1 MLAGAG
7 YVPAAQRANSSAM
20 LAELRTRFGEESPS
34 PDPEKLP
41 LQAPL
46 DSQRSSRES
55 QRLRDETPKSNRD
68 SMASRAA
75 ARRILRS
82 SARDSNRAFEME
94 LAMCLSRGAPSVSA
108 FVAPQ
113 SNGGSSNSNSSSS
126 SSRGTKKGPETAA
139 PHSQVAVRAAET
151 SALAPE
157 PVIPQALPVGWR
169 ALRDKSGHAFYVRP
183 DGGTQWEFPGEA
195 QLAEQAVWYEAELKR
210 RDEEAQ
216 AEVARFE
223 AMLEKQELA
232 EKHRQEEQ
240 RKAVKALEDEREAA
254 RLAIKAEQAAAA
266 AIEEAERL
274 SRAAAFAQAET
285 QVAEA
290 RRARMQMQ
298 LAERD
303 KAREAEAVRLQ
314 AERQAEAQNEALQ
327 QRRAREWRLQGRQ
340 GVAGLLDALRHAY
353 GSNEAAAAEEVVSAA
368 LQFAHAHQIKHA
380 KDLIKWNLID
390 ALLLVL
396 PGLTVEEHGSRWKE
410 AVRQAADQVSAAPRP
425 NRLY

>member
-1 MLAGAG
+1 
-7 YVPAAQRANSSAM
+7 
-20 LAELRTRFGEESPS
+20 
-34 PDPEKLP
+34 
-41 LQAPL
+41 
-46 DSQRSSRES
+46 
-55 QRLRDETPKSNRD
+55 
-68 SMASRAA
+68 
-75 ARRILRS
+75 
-82 SARDSNRAFEME
+82 
-94 LAMCLSRGAPSVSA
+94 MCLSRGAPSVSA
-108 FVAPQ
+108 LVAPQ
-113 SNGGSSNSNSSSS
+113 SNGGSSNSNSNSN
-126 SSRGTKKGPETAA
+126 SSRGTKEGPAAAA
-139 PHSQVAVRAAET
+139 PQTQVAVRAAAT
-151 SALAPE
+151 PAPAPE

-183 DGGTQWEFPGEA
+183 DGGTQWEFPSEV

-223 AMLEKQELA
+223 AMLEEQERA

-274 SRAAAFAQAET
+274 ARAASIAQAET

-290 RRARMQMQ
+290 RRARMQTQ
-298 LAERD
+298 LAERE

-368 LQFAHAHQIKHA
+368 LQFAHAHQIKHT

-390 ALLLVL
+390 ALLTVL
-396 PGLTVEEHGSRWKE
+396 PGLTVEEHGGRWKE
-410 AVRQAADQVSAAPRP
+410 AVRQAADQVSSAPRP